1 MLDNNQ
7 ILKFKRDGY
16 IHLRKFFNDDEVNN
30 FLQGVEKKK
39 ISIEKDKIDKTVD
52 IDEVWNFICHSKMLN
67 IVRSLIGQKIFYMH
81 DASILNSETSK
92 TLNHTWHRDN
102 PCRKTGFGPDWNSK
116 EKYNVVS
123 SAVYLTESDST
134 LNIIKKSHLKRYRFS
149 FSNLLRIIHLKL
161 RKLKKFNSLKDLIES
176 IIGTNLKYGAGDL
189 IIFYTTL
196 FHAGSVIK
204 NSNNSYRE
212 GFISRYAGEGLHCQT
227 FLNYEMNYRKSNEK
241 YKISK
246 KREIFFQKLRDNNI
260 YISTDIKKDHI
271 DGVFLPKEN
280 HSDSIYK
287 L

>member
-1 MLDNNQ
+1 M
-7 ILKFKRDGY
+7 
-16 IHLRKFFNDDEVNN
+16 
-30 FLQGVEKKK
+30 
-39 ISIEKDKIDKTVD
+39 
-52 IDEVWNFICHSKMLN
+52 
-67 IVRSLIGQKIFYMH
+67 
-81 DASILNSETSK
+81 
-92 TLNHTWHRDN
+92 
-102 PCRKTGFGPDWNSK
+102 
-116 EKYNVVS
+116 
-123 SAVYLTESDST
+123 TESDST

-161 RKLKKFNSLKDLIES
+161 RKLKKFNFLKDLIEL

>member
-246 KREIFFQKLRDNNI
+246 KKEIFFQKLRDNNI